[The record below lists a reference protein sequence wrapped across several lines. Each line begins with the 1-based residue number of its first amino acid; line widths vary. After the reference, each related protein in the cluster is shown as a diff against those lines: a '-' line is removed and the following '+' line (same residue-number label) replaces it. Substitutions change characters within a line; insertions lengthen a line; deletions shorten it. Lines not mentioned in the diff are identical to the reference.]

1 MTTAPPYRDPFDDL
15 ENRRVAEWK
24 RVLASDPALLQSAPP
39 GAILTWDEIPDVLA
53 LAAPK
58 ADWLVEGLLPAA
70 SVTLLAGEPGSYK
83 TWLAL
88 ALLRGVDGGGTF
100 LGRRCAESAVLYLD
114 RENPL
119 RVVQERLAVLGI
131 SAPQRSRIWGGW
143 LADAPPA
150 IGDARLLE
158 IARQRRP
165 LMVFDSLIRFHDA
178 DENSATEM
186 ALVMG
191 GLRALAHAG
200 ATVVALHHKPKSEG
214 SLYRGSSDIA
224 GGVDTAIAVSR
235 DRGPNGAPG
244 SSALSLG
251 GRARGADLL
260 RVECFKSRFAEEFTL
275 TLRPDLSASGDFA
288 VTSSPQADAEQADI
302 DRLAEVIS
310 QNPGQ
315 PRDKI
320 IRDSGVPQHRARTI
334 IERFTGKLWFWQQ
347 GAHNAK
353 LFFPADYPRSGLP
366 LNPEDENG
374 T

>member
-1 MTTAPPYRDPFDDL
+1 MTIPPHRDAFADL

-24 RVLASDPALLQSAPP
+24 QLLASDPALLQTSPP

-88 ALLRGVDGGGTF
+88 ALLRGVDGGGNF
-100 LGRRCAESAVLYLD
+100 LGRRCAKSAVLYLD

-119 RVVQERLAVLGI
+119 RVMQERLAVLGI
-131 SAPQRSRIWGGW
+131 SAPQHSRIWGGW
-143 LADAPPA
+143 LPDAPPA

-165 LMVFDSLIRFHDA
+165 LIVFDSLIRFHDA

-191 GLRALAHAG
+191 GMRALAHAG

-214 SLYRGSSDIA
+214 TLYRGSSDIA
-224 GGVDTAIAVSR
+224 GGVDTALAVSR
-235 DRGPNGAPG
+235 DRGPKGAPG
-244 SSALSLG
+244 WTAS
-251 GRARGADLL
+251 RARGGDLL
-260 RVECFKSRFAEEFTL
+260 RVECFKSRFGEEFTL

-288 VTSSPQADAEQADI
+288 VTSSPQADAEQADV
-302 DRLAEVIS
+302 DRLADAIR

-315 PRDKI
+315 PREKI
-320 IRDSGVPQHRARTI
+320 IIASGVPQRRARVL
-334 IERFTGKLWFWQQ
+334 IERFNGQLWFSRQ
-347 GAHNAK
+347 GAHNAR
-353 LFFPADYPRSGLP
+353 LFFPAESRDPELP
-366 LNPEDENG
+366 LDN
-374 T
+374 

>member
-1 MTTAPPYRDPFDDL
+1 MNTQHPSNHPIRDPFADL

-24 RVLASDPALLQSAPP
+24 QLLASDPALLQTSPP

-88 ALLRGVDGGGTF
+88 ALLRGVDGGGNF
-100 LGRRCAESAVLYLD
+100 LGRRCAETAVLYLD

-131 SAPQRSRIWGGW
+131 RAPQRSRIWGGW
-143 LADAPPA
+143 LPDAPPA

-165 LMVFDSLIRFHDA
+165 LIVFDSLIRFHDA

-191 GLRALAHAG
+191 GMRALAHAG

-214 SLYRGSSDIA
+214 TLYRGSSDIA

-235 DRGPNGAPG
+235 DRTAG
-244 SSALSLG
+244 
-251 GRARGADLL
+251 LL
-260 RVECFKSRFAEEFTL
+260 RFECFKNRFAEEFTL

-302 DRLAEVIS
+302 DRLADAIRRY
-310 QNPGQ
+310 PGQ
-315 PRDKI
+315 PKEKVVAA
-320 IRDSGVPQHRARTI
+320 SGMPQRRGRALL
-334 IERFTGKLWFWQQ
+334 ERFDGKLWRSEV
-347 GAHNAK
+347 GPRHSIRY
-353 LFFPADYPRSGLP
+353 FPADVDG
-366 LNPEDENG
+366 NMVVG